1 MDPVLLHLAR
11 EAILVV
17 LLVSAPPIGAAL
29 AVGLVTGVLQA
40 ATQVQ
45 DPTVGIVPRVAAVF
59 AALAVASP
67 WIGARVLRLAEECLA
82 LASRI
87 AP

>member
-59 AALAVASP
+59 TALAVASP

>member
-1 MDPVLLHLAR
+1 MEPALLHLAR
-11 EAILVV
+11 EAIVVV
-17 LLVSAPPIGAAL
+17 LAASAPPIGAAL

-45 DPTVGIVPRVAAVF
+45 EPALGIVPRLAAVF
-59 AALAVASP
+59 AALALASP
-67 WIGARVLRLAEECLA
+67 FIGARVLRLAEECFA